1 MDLKEEYGNK
11 LSKWGLDQLRKTDDI
26 KKYLALSPNEI
37 DAMNLQDVDKA
48 LIILGQYQIY
58 LQKELNYWSMRQERE
73 NKIFKEKLDR
83 KAKNIDSKKGT
94 TLAEKRAIALEEDE
108 ELQKLKKGIEKA
120 EVFARTLDKI
130 PDAINSQIVNF
141 RKIEDTKKAEKR
153 NHSY

>member
-1 MDLKEEYGNK
+1 MDLKEEYKNK

-58 LQKELNYWSMRQERE
+58 LQKELNYWSMRRERE
-73 NKIFKEKLDR
+73 NKIFKEKLDQ
-83 KAKNIDSKKGT
+83 KAKERKGK
-94 TLAEKRAIALEEDE
+94 TLAEKRATALEEDE

-120 EVFARTLDKI
+120 EVFAKTLDKI
-130 PDAINSQIVNF
+130 PDAVTTPH
-141 RKIEDTKKAEKR
+141 D
-153 NHSY
+153 

>member
-1 MDLKEEYGNK
+1 MDLKEEYKNK

-26 KKYLALSPNEI
+26 KKYLALSPDEI

-83 KAKNIDSKKGT
+83 KAKNIDFKKGT

-120 EVFARTLDKI
+120 EVFAKTLDKI
-130 PDAINSQIVNF
+130 PDAVTTPH
-141 RKIEDTKKAEKR
+141 D
-153 NHSY
+153 